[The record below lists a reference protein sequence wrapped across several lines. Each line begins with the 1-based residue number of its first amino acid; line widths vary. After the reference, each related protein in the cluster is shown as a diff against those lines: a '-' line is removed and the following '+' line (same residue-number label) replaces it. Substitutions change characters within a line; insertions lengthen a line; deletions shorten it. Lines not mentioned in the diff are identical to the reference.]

1 MLSEP
6 LKENDPTIYDL
17 ICKEKER
24 QVKGIELIASENF
37 TSTAVLQCLGS
48 CLTNKYSEGEVERR
62 YYSGNVF
69 IDQIERLCKSRAL
82 AVFR

>member
-6 LKENDPTIYDL
+6 LKENDPVIYDL
-17 ICKEKER
+17 ICEEKER
-24 QVKGIELIASENF
+24 QIKGIELIASENF

-48 CLTNKYSEGEVERR
+48 CLTNKYSEGEVDRR
-62 YYSGNVF
+62 YYSGNKY
-69 IDQIERLCKSRAL
+69 IDQIEQLCKSRAL